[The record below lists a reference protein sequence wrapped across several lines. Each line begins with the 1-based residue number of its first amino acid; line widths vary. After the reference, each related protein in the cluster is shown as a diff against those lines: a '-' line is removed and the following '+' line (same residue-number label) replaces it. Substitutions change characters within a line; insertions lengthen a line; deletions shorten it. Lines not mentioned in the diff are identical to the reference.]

1 MYFTIKKIFKS
12 KEMATVG
19 SILYTLSLYRIEDV
33 FVRAA
38 LGEVLSFIFFPLII
52 LGLYEAIYGNKKKWY
67 YIAIGLFGIANSH
80 MISFLFA
87 AFIIVFVMLLNAKK
101 LFKEKDRFWELVF
114 CGVVSVWICASV
126 FFPMFEQIGH
136 QAYRVS
142 VGATGLNLHGD
153 AATLTKVFENKLHPG
168 QSSNTDV
175 KITNSMNMGVGT
187 VLLIVPI
194 CIIFCKNKDENKKF
208 VYQLFILGI
217 LGVIMT
223 TKFFPW
229 QLFQKQLS
237 NIQFAWRFNMI
248 ATLGLSIVAAYV
260 IYHISDYKKEVCIF
274 SMVLYLI
281 FSGMQ
286 LENSIVYKEDWTIDD
301 LLNELPLG
309 AREYLPVNYEVTS
322 DLTSED
328 GVFEYK
334 YNRKGSQI
342 EFLYSSANKNGTGK
356 VKVPLTYYTG
366 YAAKITKNDGTQENL
381 KVTPSETGTVLVDNS
396 NQLYGTIRVYYKGTI
411 IQAVSRIITL
421 VTWGALVYYIIKLNR
436 RH

>member
-1 MYFTIKKIFKS
+1 
-12 KEMATVG
+12 
-19 SILYTLSLYRIEDV
+19 
-33 FVRAA
+33 
-38 LGEVLSFIFFPLII
+38 
-52 LGLYEAIYGNKKKWY
+52 
-67 YIAIGLFGIANSH
+67 
-80 MISFLFA
+80 
-87 AFIIVFVMLLNAKK
+87 
-101 LFKEKDRFWELVF
+101 
-114 CGVVSVWICASV
+114 
-126 FFPMFEQIGH
+126 
-136 QAYRVS
+136 
-142 VGATGLNLHGD
+142 
-153 AATLTKVFENKLHPG
+153 
-168 QSSNTDV
+168 
-175 KITNSMNMGVGT
+175 
-187 VLLIVPI
+187 
-194 CIIFCKNKDENKKF
+194 
-208 VYQLFILGI
+208 
-217 LGVIMT
+217 
-223 TKFFPW
+223 
-229 QLFQKQLS
+229 
-237 NIQFAWRFNMI
+237 
-248 ATLGLSIVAAYV
+248 
-260 IYHISDYKKEVCIF
+260 
-274 SMVLYLI
+274 
-281 FSGMQ
+281 MQ